1 VPTVVE
7 LDKLSVMRATDIVT
21 IGNPMPLIAGIRHA
35 HEHFVSVT
43 WADGLRKGMTENVD
57 LAPVIMQYRIFQP
70 LRVDVE
76 LFASVQLSEDGDTLV
91 WDEGRIDMA
100 ATTVERLAA
109 ESMTNAQ
116 FRSFLDRHG
125 LTLDAAGA
133 VLGISRR
140 QVAYYSK
147 DRPIPRLVALA
158 CAGYAAWQAEKAA

>member
-1 VPTVVE
+1 MSA
-7 LDKLSVMRATDIVT
+7 DTDIVT
-21 IGNPMPLIAGIRHA
+21 IGDPMPRIAGIRHA
-35 HEHFVSVT
+35 HEHVVSVT
-43 WADGLRKGMTENVD
+43 WADGLRKGMTEAVD

-76 LFASVQLSEDGDTLV
+76 LFASVQLGEDGDTLV

-109 ESMTNAQ
+109 ESMTNTQ
-116 FRSFLDRHG
+116 FRNFLDRHG

-140 QVAYYSK
+140 QVAYYAK
-147 DRPIPRLVALA
+147 DRPIPRLVTLA
-158 CAGYAAWQAEKAA
+158 CAGYDAWQAQKAA